1 MLSKNNLTCQTCGFV
16 FKNRLYLKGHNK
28 KNQGKCK
35 PLPEKKFSCG
45 LCPSSFAQRS
55 GLSRHVSVKH
65 GSPKIHLEN
74 EIARFK
80 ASDPDFNESQFLQ
93 DVFMAYYSIQK
104 MIENKENEPTSET
117 FLTQPMAEDVSDSVR
132 SPLGFGIDRF
142 LEPLKSNSISNI
154 KSNFN
159 KIRTAVHEN
168 NLTCPTC
175 GFVFKIIYI

>member
-1 MLSKNNLTCQTCGFV
+1 MSLPFAPSSINQNRNAIQENNLTCQTCGFV
-16 FKNRLYLKGHNK
+16 FKNRIYLKGHNK

-35 PLPEKKFSCG
+35 PLPEKKFSCE

-104 MIENKENEPTSET
+104 MIENKENEPISET

-142 LEPLKSNSISNI
+142 LEPLESNSMC
-154 KSNFN
+154 
-159 KIRTAVHEN
+159 KIN
-168 NLTCPTC
+168 C
-175 GFVFKIIYI
+175 